1 MYSHLK
7 SILLVCVLILT
18 IGCGG
23 GGGDDSG
30 TIPPNPPADPPPIAE
45 APCDLTYPDSVL
57 LIQAGGDISGFS
69 PSVDC
74 GTPDAYSISPELPT
88 GMMLEADTG
97 VISGSPLDEIYFDT
111 HTITATNDIG
121 SAEIELVIDVRPFFE
136 FTAEPHS
143 GTYSGLDG
151 SGSLSVSI
159 SLTEDPFNPSFPDPV
174 SGVNF
179 VLAHPN
185 SMLEPVSITYSQ
197 ELMDLNSG
205 NGPLIDNVSMQPEGI
220 IFFAV
225 LGLVGTSP
233 DFSLPTP
240 LIEVVYET
248 KQDQFVG
255 STGDI
260 FLDFEWQENSP
271 FTPTPNDLFITL
283 ESLEGVPANAV
294 DFTATMQRID

>member
-30 TIPPNPPADPPPIAE
+30 TINPNPPVDPPPMAE

-57 LIQAGGDISGFS
+57 LIQAGGDVSGFP

-74 GTPDAYSISPELPT
+74 GTPDAYSISPELPS
-88 GMMLEADTG
+88 GMTMEPDTG

-121 SAEIELVIDVRPFFE
+121 SVEFELLIDVRPFFE
-136 FTAEPHS
+136 FTAQPHS

-151 SGSLSVSI
+151 SGSLSVNI

-179 VLAHPN
+179 VLAHPD
-185 SMLEPVSITYSQ
+185 SMLEPVSFTYSQ
-197 ELMDLNSG
+197 ELLDFNSG
-205 NGPLIDNVSMQPEGI
+205 NGPLFAEVSFEPEGI
-220 IFFAV
+220 VFFAIF
-225 LGLVGTSP
+225 GLIGTSP
-233 DFSLPTP
+233 DFSVPTS
-240 LIEVVYET
+240 LIEVTYDT
-248 KQDQFVG
+248 KPGQFVG

-260 FLDFEWQENSP
+260 SLDFEWQESSP
-271 FTPTPNDLFITL
+271 LTQTPNDLFITL

>member
-7 SILLVCVLILT
+7 SISLVCALILT
-18 IGCGG
+18 FGCGG

-30 TIPPNPPADPPPIAE
+30 NINPNPPVDPPPMAE

-57 LIQAGGDISGFS
+57 LIQAGGDVSGFS

-74 GTPDAYSISPELPT
+74 GTPDAYSISPELPS
-88 GMMLEADTG
+88 GMTMEPDTG

-121 SAEIELVIDVRPFFE
+121 SVEFELLIDVRPFFE

-151 SGSLSVSI
+151 SGSLSVNI

-179 VLAHPN
+179 VLAHPD
-185 SMLEPVSITYSQ
+185 SMLEPVSFTYSQ
-197 ELMDLNSG
+197 ELLDLNSG
-205 NGPLIDNVSMQPEGI
+205 NGPLFAEVSFEPEGI
-220 IFFAV
+220 VFFAIFS
-225 LGLVGTSP
+225 LIGSP
-233 DFSLPTP
+233 DFSVPTS
-240 LIEVVYET
+240 LIEVTYDT
-248 KQDQFVG
+248 KPGQFVG

-260 FLDFEWQENSP
+260 SLDFEWQESSP
-271 FTPTPNDLFITL
+271 LTQTPNDLFITL

>member
-7 SILLVCVLILT
+7 SISLVCALILT
-18 IGCGG
+18 FGCGG

-57 LIQAGGDISGFS
+57 LIQAGGDVSGFS

-88 GMMLEADTG
+88 GMTLEADTG

-121 SAEIELVIDVRPFFE
+121 SVEFELLIDVRPFFE

-151 SGSLSVSI
+151 SGSLSVNI

-179 VLAHPN
+179 VLAHPD
-185 SMLEPVSITYSQ
+185 SMLEPVSFTYSQ
-197 ELMDLNSG
+197 ELLDLNSG
-205 NGPLIDNVSMQPEGI
+205 NGPLFAEVSFEPEGI
-220 IFFAV
+220 VFFAIFS
-225 LGLVGTSP
+225 LIGSP
-233 DFSLPTP
+233 DFSVPTS
-240 LIEVVYET
+240 LIEVTYDT
-248 KQDQFVG
+248 KPGQFVG

-260 FLDFEWQENSP
+260 SLDFEWQESSP
-271 FTPTPNDLFITL
+271 LTQTPNDLFITL